1 MFIVI
6 DLAYSKIGQIHVL
19 DTLQRLVA
27 PSTCIQRVKSA
38 GGVKRLIVVEFEPA
52 GYKVHTY
59 MQRSRYPLDRLA
71 NSAELFAF
79 YSCKVCFTNVI

>member
-38 GGVKRLIVVEFEPA
+38 GGVKRLIVVGFEP
-52 GYKVHTY
+52 G
-59 MQRSRYPLDRLA
+59 L
-71 NSAELFAF
+71 
-79 YSCKVCFTNVI
+79 